1 MHTIILNK
9 YQKICLQK
17 NIGLNIFIEYSINN
31 LINDFDINT
40 ILCNIF
46 DNAIENVS
54 KSKPFIDYKVY
65 KSSNYLIISVA
76 NTFNKK
82 PKIINNTI
90 KSTKKD
96 FINHG
101 YGIENVKLALQHYN
115 GNYQLRIED
124 DMFIFDVIIPL
135 S

>member
-9 YQKICLQK
+9 YQKICFQK

-76 NTFNKK
+76 NTFNKSK
-82 PKIINNTI
+82 CQI
-90 KSTKKD
+90 K
-96 FINHG
+96 
-101 YGIENVKLALQHYN
+101 
-115 GNYQLRIED
+115 
-124 DMFIFDVIIPL
+124 
-135 S
+135 

>member
-17 NIGLNIFIEYSINN
+17 NIEYSINN

-76 NTFNKK
+76 NTFNKSK
-82 PKIINNTI
+82 CQI
-90 KSTKKD
+90 K
-96 FINHG
+96 
-101 YGIENVKLALQHYN
+101 
-115 GNYQLRIED
+115 
-124 DMFIFDVIIPL
+124 
-135 S
+135 